1 VIVGTTAQGPAKRP
15 AVLLACNLDD
25 MSPELVPDAAAACA
39 DAGALDVW
47 VAPVQMKKGRP
58 GMVLSAIARPG
69 DEAAVAEAMLR
80 STSTLGVRTTA
91 LHRYELDREIRTV
104 SVGGRDVAVK
114 LGRLHGEIVN
124 VAPEHDDVARAAAA
138 LGRNNP
144 DAHARLIEEATAS
157 WLEAEALMRVNRP
170 QEARPA
176 LERGL
181 AIAAEHVPDT
191 KLHADLLRSRA
202 ALSLVTGDIPAAHAD
217 LIAAQGIYRT
227 LGETRSH
234 AIVLQN
240 LGSLYSQARDFERA
254 LAYFE
259 ESRQVHAGDPALTLS
274 AHNNRGNALKELA
287 RFDEAEREFGLAL
300 EAARAMNSELLQARI
315 LSNLASAQT
324 LRGDNV
330 QAETNVQLGLA
341 FAQRG
346 AAGWE
351 PYLWGVRAQIA
362 LARRDLPTAR
372 SYIERTFS
380 GVDLDSSTMPYRE
393 FHETARQIYSGLG
406 DANRASRHTTAFR
419 RLDDQGRRIAA
430 STSAALLPGRI
441 TTAQLRR

>member
-1 VIVGTTAQGPAKRP
+1 MGRTAPQTTRTTGNNDKRAGVLMNP
-15 AVLLACNLDD
+15 RFHKVAVLMSLA
-25 MSPELVPDAAAACA
+25 MVGVSPAAMAQAQTA
-39 DAGALDVW
+39 T
-47 VAPVQMKKGRP
+47 
-58 GMVLSAIARPG
+58 
-69 DEAAVAEAMLR
+69 VAESGFA
-80 STSTLGVRTTA
+80 A
-91 LHRYELDREIRTV
+91 E
-104 SVGGRDVAVK
+104 VA
-114 LGRLHGEIVN
+114 
-124 VAPEHDDVARAAAA
+124 AARAAMMGDPAAALRHAQAATA
-138 LGRNNP
+138 LGRSNP
-144 DAHARLIEEATAS
+144 DAQARLIEEATGS

-181 AIAAEHVPDT
+181 AIAAEHVPNT

-202 ALSLVTGDIPAAHAD
+202 ALSLVTGDVPSAHSDLNAA
-217 LIAAQGIYRT
+217 LGIYRT

-259 ESRQVHAGDPALTLS
+259 ESRQVHSGDPALTLS

-315 LSNLASAQT
+315 LSNLASAQA

-341 FAQRG
+341 LAQRA

-372 SYIERTFS
+372 TYIERTFS

-393 FHETARQIYSGLG
+393 FHETARQIYSELG
-406 DANRASRHTTAFR
+406 DASSASRHTIAFR

-441 TTAQLRR
+441 TTAQLHR